1 MDSFE
6 EQNKIYILYYEN
18 KKILDGLFDSLNED
32 EINLEGW
39 VEGYSEPI
47 KKKEI
52 YNILSKENSICKA
65 HDEDIMGTGFFCRI
79 NIDAIPFFIS
89 YIRK

>member
-6 EQNKIYILYYEN
+6 EQNKIYILFYEK

-39 VEGYSEPI
+39 VEGHSEPI
-47 KKKEI
+47 KKKKYII
-52 YNILSKENSICKA
+52 YYQKKYPYVTSIMK
-65 HDEDIMGTGFFCRI
+65 
-79 NIDAIPFFIS
+79 
-89 YIRK
+89 K